1 MHFFPLF
8 QDPEL
13 SRPGTSL
20 GDRIV
25 NEDSDVSSAPELN
38 ENLTMNE
45 SNRYSADKTLERE
58 AIDALEKSVDNQEQR
73 SDKYSAGE
81 DVDSRSDRSDPDRM
95 SEIGSDDLNRYE
107 EVMKEQ
113 LKEQE
118 EVTLQPDILS

>member
-13 SRPGTSL
+13 SRLGTSL
-20 GDRIV
+20 GNRIV

-45 SNRYSADKTLERE
+45 SNCYSADKTLERE

>member
-13 SRPGTSL
+13 SRLGTSL
-20 GDRIV
+20 GNRIV
-25 NEDSDVSSAPELN
+25 NEDSDVSSAPEL
-38 ENLTMNE
+38 NE